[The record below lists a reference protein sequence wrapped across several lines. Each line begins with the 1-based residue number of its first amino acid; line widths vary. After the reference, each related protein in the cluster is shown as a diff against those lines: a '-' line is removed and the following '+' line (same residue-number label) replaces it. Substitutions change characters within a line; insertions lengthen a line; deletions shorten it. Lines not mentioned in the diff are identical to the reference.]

1 MTHFDTALNKQ
12 GTFTVRARVAGD
24 DVTDVGHFR
33 RRDIA
38 VPVDAEVVFAIDI
51 MPAAK
56 SLITATVRSII
67 TGTGMFTGPG
77 EPGPAFTRARISSS
91 VAKVRGLAT
100 CGSFSAFTSFSS

>member
-67 TGTGMFTGPG
+67 TGTGMFTGRGPDRRSRGADLFFGG
-77 EPGPAFTRARISSS
+77 EGQ
-91 VAKVRGLAT
+91 GLAT